1 MRVLTAPERHSITS
15 SASASSVEGD
25 FEAKRPGG
33 LGVDDQLELAR
44 LHDRQVCRLS
54 ALEYPAGVDAYLTI
68 DIR

>member
-1 MRVLTAPERHSITS
+1 MGGQ
-15 SASASSVEGD
+15 ASFDHLVGDREQCRGD
-25 FEAKRPGG
+25 FEAKHPGG
-33 LGVDDQLELAR
+33 LGVDDQLELVR